1 MDNTAKRADWRDYE
15 KEAKSYVKVRV
26 MSTPD
31 QIDAFH
37 KMLERCE
44 DLGMCS
50 VMNFS
55 GIFHNR
61 GTEKYY
67 RAYSDIEIGGQLDE

>member
-1 MDNTAKRADWRDYE
+1 MDNTAGRADWRNYE

-44 DLGMCS
+44 ELGLCN

-55 GIFHNR
+55 NIFHNR
-61 GTEKYY
+61 DTERYF
-67 RAYSDIEIGGQLDE
+67 RAYSEIEIGGQQDE